1 MESGED
7 PKVNETGSIINLR
20 LQNMGSI
27 QFSNGDYFIGI
38 FKDGRP
44 NGEGMMFYKQSIKST
59 SSGMEFE
66 VA

>member
-1 MESGED
+1 
-7 PKVNETGSIINLR
+7 
-20 LQNMGSI
+20 MGSI